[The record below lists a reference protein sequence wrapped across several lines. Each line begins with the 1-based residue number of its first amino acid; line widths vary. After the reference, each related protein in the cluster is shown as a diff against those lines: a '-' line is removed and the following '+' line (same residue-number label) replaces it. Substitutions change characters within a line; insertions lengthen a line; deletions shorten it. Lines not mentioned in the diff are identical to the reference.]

1 MDLSKLTLEEAR
13 EGQVFC
19 INKPLDWTS
28 FDVVAKMRN
37 ALRNVYKIK
46 KLKVGHAG
54 TLDPKATG
62 LLIICIGRKTKEIE
76 TYMGHSKVYEA
87 TIKLG
92 ATTPSYDL
100 EKEEDHHFPTQHITE
115 DLIQSILLQFRGEID
130 QTPPIFSA
138 LKKEGKPLYEYA
150 RKNQEVEIKSRKITI
165 HQLEMVSLEGNLLKL
180 VIHCGKGTYI
190 RSLARDIGLALDSG
204 GYLVQLKRTQIG
216 EHSLEDA
223 WEVDEWVRQLKDRPE

>member
-13 EGQVFC
+13 EGQVYRV
-19 INKPLDWTS
+19 NKPLDWTS

-37 ALRNVYKIK
+37 AIRNVYKVK
-46 KLKVGHAG
+46 KFKVGHAG

-62 LLIICIGRKTKEIE
+62 LLIICIGKKTKEIE
-76 TYMGHSKVYEA
+76 SFMADSKVYEA

-100 EKEEDHHFPTQHITE
+100 EKEEDHWFPTDHITE
-115 DLIQSILLQFRGEID
+115 DLVKSTLTKFTGEIE
-130 QTPPIFSA
+130 QMPPVFSA
-138 LKKEGKPLYEYA
+138 LKKDGKPLYEYA

-165 HQLEMVSLEGNLLKL
+165 HQLDFVSLEDNLLKL

-190 RSLARDIGLALDSG
+190 RSLARDIGKSLDSG
-204 GYLVQLKRTQIG
+204 GYLVALKRTRIG
-216 EHSLEDA
+216 EHSLEGA
-223 WEVDEWVRQLKDRPE
+223 WEVEDWVRSLKDRV